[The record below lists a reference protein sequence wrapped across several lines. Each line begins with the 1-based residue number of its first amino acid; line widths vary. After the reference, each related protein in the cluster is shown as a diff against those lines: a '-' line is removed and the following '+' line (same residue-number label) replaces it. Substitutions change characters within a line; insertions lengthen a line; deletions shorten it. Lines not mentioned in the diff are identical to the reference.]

1 MSYGNCTL
9 FRAEVYTDMK
19 FTTDT
24 KRYISHSISDGVK
37 YINIVFIETLYSI
50 TVPSS
55 FV

>member
-24 KRYISHSISDGVK
+24 KRYISHSIRDGVK
-37 YINIVFIETLYSI
+37 YINIVFIETLYST